1 MVELTTP
8 YFLIPPTVNFQH
20 TMFNHAVVTNS
31 ITNETVFT
39 KFYVQVTVHRNRFL
53 YNKIN

>member
-1 MVELTTP
+1 MYTFISYCVNVLRSEKLGVMVELTTP

-31 ITNETVFT
+31 ITN
-39 KFYVQVTVHRNRFL
+39 
-53 YNKIN
+53 